1 MQCFFIGSD
10 GCEDGITGRFET
22 TQSESHRQPQQQIQE
37 STHVRQLQSPVVVK
51 QDSMSSFL
59 HQQPFGI
66 FGQGEFFKFYHSLLK
81 YLIQNI

>member
-1 MQCFFIGSD
+1 MQYSFYKHFFFLGSD

-22 TQSESHRQPQQQIQE
+22 TQPESHRQPQQQIQE
-37 STHVRQLQSPVVVK
+37 SIHVQSPVVVK

-66 FGQGEFFKFYHSLLK
+66 FGQGELLFKYYH
-81 YLIQNI
+81 